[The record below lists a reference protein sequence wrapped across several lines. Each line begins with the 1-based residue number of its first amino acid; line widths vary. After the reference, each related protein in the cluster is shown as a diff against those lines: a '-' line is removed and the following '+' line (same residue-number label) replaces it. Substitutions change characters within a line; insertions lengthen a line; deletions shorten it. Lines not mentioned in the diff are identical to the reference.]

1 MAYSASEGVRW
12 LTYLQYCQQLS
23 LTGNDKTMKIPQ
35 GGVKHTQGLTFINEC
50 RPLLFAKD
58 FQKHLEAIDMIQ
70 GELSSNQQA
79 VMASLDLLLR
89 CHLMSS
95 HTVAPLCF
103 ACRAMSSVAMD
114 LYISCPPPCVCPTY
128 AAYPLCGR
136 LMVSCSTCPLQA
148 ILKR

>member
-1 MAYSASEGVRW
+1 MAHSASDGVGW
-12 LTYLQYCQQLS
+12 LSYLQYFLRFS
-23 LTGNDKTMKIPQ
+23 PTSNDKDMKIFK
-35 GGVKHTQGLTFINEC
+35 GGEKHILGLTFINEC

-95 HTVAPLCF
+95 HTITPLCF
-103 ACRAMSSVAMD
+103 ACRPMSSVAMD
-114 LYISCPPPCVCPTY
+114 LYISCPLPACVQPMQPTLSV
-128 AAYPLCGR
+128 AASGR
-136 LMVSCSTCPLQA
+136 FAAHVQFRRC
-148 ILKR
+148 